1 MKYVYNNPLVV
12 LYKKDN
18 LIKIYM
24 NKVSAPHSF
33 FFGETKHVI
42 NGEVVQDEKIT
53 SVDDGKKMQL
63 RKCDNDRCNNYQIK
77 DTTLK
82 RLLSK
87 NISSS
92 ELMDRLNKNYRIKKS
107 FPKRSH
113 RSRSRTRRRSNPRK
127 TMGKTRRQQVRMKRN
142 KKTKRI

>member
-1 MKYVYNNPLVV
+1 
-12 LYKKDN
+12 
-18 LIKIYM
+18 M

-92 ELMDRLNKNYRIKKS
+92 ELMDRLNKNYRITKS
-107 FPKRSH
+107 SPKRS
-113 RSRSRTRRRSNPRK
+113 RSRRRSNPRK
-127 TMGKTRRQQVRMKRN
+127 TMGKTRRQQVRTKRN